1 MYADLYFLGNA
12 VLDLFLLHLT
22 GQITGEKAS
31 GRRLLMG
38 ALCGGSGALLWLY
51 VRGGRYTKP
60 IDLLAAL
67 LLAAVMCRL
76 VWRHLR
82 RKKFWI
88 QTGWFVGVGVLM
100 EGCIRFC
107 AAWLLKGTPAFALF
121 AAACLLL
128 GGAGTALRLYYRF
141 SGRGGRIAQVHCQIG
156 EKEVTF
162 IGWLDSGNLLRDP
175 IGQRP
180 VIIADPSLLEGIS
193 MEQAIP
199 VPYQTVGVQGQI
211 LWAIEADSMEISRGS
226 KAPER
231 VQALLAPAP
240 GKLSVHGCR
249 AVLPAEWCVEKKE

>member
-22 GQITGEKAS
+22 GQITGEKTP
-31 GRRLLMG
+31 GRRLFLGAFCGGVG
-38 ALCGGSGALLWLY
+38 ALIWLC
-51 VRGGRYTKP
+51 VRGGRFREP
-60 IDLLAAL
+60 VDLLAAL
-67 LLAAVMCRL
+67 LLAALMCRL
-76 VWRHLR
+76 VWRHLH

-88 QTGWFVGVGVLM
+88 QTGWFVGLGILM

-107 AAWLLKGTPAFALF
+107 ASWLLRGIPAFVLF

-141 SGRGGRIAQVHCQIG
+141 SGRGGRIAQVHCRIG
-156 EKEVTF
+156 EREVTF

-180 VIIADPSLLEGIS
+180 VVIVDPPILEGIP

-211 LWAIEADSMEISRGS
+211 LWAIEADSMEVSRGN
-226 KAPER
+226 KAPEKLR
-231 VQALLAPAP
+231 ALLAPAP